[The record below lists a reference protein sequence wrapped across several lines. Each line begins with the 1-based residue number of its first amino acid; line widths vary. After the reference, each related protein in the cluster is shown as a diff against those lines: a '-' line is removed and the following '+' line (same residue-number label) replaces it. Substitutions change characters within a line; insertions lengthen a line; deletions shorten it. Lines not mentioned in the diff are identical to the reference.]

1 MTVTWDIVTV
11 SDVRKTL
18 QEENKA
24 KQDKTKRNSLSLSTP
39 LHSHHL
45 TLGRKNDK
53 YSTVA
58 GLRRA
63 VKSRLDWYPILSLHY
78 KNSPN
83 VPKRAI
89 VRTRTLFLIPSIVMD
104 SVATELLLFFSVL
117 LPPLSVVSKKVADA

>member
-1 MTVTWDIVTV
+1 VTVTWDIVTV

-58 GLRRA
+58 GPRRA